1 MEFKEAVKTIEKSEE
16 MVDEVLEAGRLER
29 HEKEPMS
36 TERLTLLLNYLTGGV
51 AMILGFVV
59 LIYII
64 YLMGGR

>member
-1 MEFKEAVKTIEKSEE
+1 MEFKEVVKGIEESEKR
-16 MVDEVLEAGRLER
+16 VDEVLKAGRLER

-36 TERLTLLLNYLTGGV
+36 MERLTLILNYAMGGV
-51 AMILGFVV
+51 GMILGFAV